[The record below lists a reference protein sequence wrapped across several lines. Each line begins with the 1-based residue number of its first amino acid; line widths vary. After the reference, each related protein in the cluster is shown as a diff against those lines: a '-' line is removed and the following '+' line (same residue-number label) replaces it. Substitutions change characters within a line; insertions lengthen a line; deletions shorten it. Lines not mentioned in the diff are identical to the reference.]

1 MQKGKIP
8 KIGVYVAD
16 KKLFAGWEFSNCE
29 VGLYYEN
36 HDLKLIA
43 GYTIEELI
51 DIYNGSA
58 K

>member
-1 MQKGKIP
+1 MRKGKID
-8 KIGVYVAD
+8 KVGDYSAD
-16 KKLFAGWEFSNCE
+16 KGFTGWKFSNCD
-29 VGLYYEN
+29 VGLYYKNYE
-36 HDLKLIA
+36 LKLIA